1 MIRSAIVLSLVA
13 TSAIAAPTAHRQPT
27 PAALPQ
33 ASGNPTS
40 PGSTDT
46 KTPVAQMNPDRNK
59 MQREFDEQQKA
70 MDARTKRTMGGIC
83 SGC

>member
-1 MIRSAIVLSLVA
+1 MIRSAIALALVA

-33 ASGNPTS
+33 TRGNPTN
-40 PGSTDT
+40 PGSTDA
-46 KTPVAQMNPDRNK
+46 KAPVAQMNPDRNK
-59 MQREFDEQQKA
+59 MQREFDERQKA
-70 MDARTKRTMGGIC
+70 MDAKTKRTMGGIC